1 MIQNLISDSLAA
13 RRCAL
18 RDGSLLPSD
27 DDIKMPHEIMSKS
40 CDLIDAFKWSHETE
54 FCQFSTWWLS
64 FIIPSVSQASDYLQ
78 SAP

>member
-40 CDLIDAFKWSHETE
+40 CDLIDAFK
-54 FCQFSTWWLS
+54 
-64 FIIPSVSQASDYLQ
+64 
-78 SAP
+78 